1 MQRAKTK
8 GEIEAAVRN
17 AVIKFEQEFMGR
29 GPSDVKAY
37 LIGDMIL
44 ARLKGILT
52 PAERNLAK
60 TPQGVEAVKQ
70 LRQMLIAQGREQLC
84 EQVYEITGIKP
95 TALYTDLDAILEE
108 RILVFTL
115 QRNLETALGE

>member
-1 MQRAKTK
+1 MPRARTK
-8 GEIEAAVRN
+8 GEVEAAVRN

-29 GPSDVKAY
+29 GPSDVKAF
-37 LIGDMIL
+37 LVGDMIL

-52 PAERNLAK
+52 PAERKLAK
-60 TPQGVEAVKQ
+60 TPQGVEAVKH

-84 EQVYEITGIKP
+84 EQVHEITGVKP
-95 TALYTDLDAILEE
+95 TALYTDLDAQLEE
-108 RILVFTL
+108 RVLVFTF